1 MAFADLLS
9 DIAGRLFGPAGPP
22 DAEKTL
28 VADALE
34 AIVDVVD
41 PRIRSDR
48 SYRRKLEPG
57 VRSTIEHLRGIG
69 QLLPAPILLSPERW
83 KDEPLVQSCFA
94 RPDEVRELHR
104 TTVSD
109 GAPTVAEA

>member
-34 AIVDVVD
+34 AIVD
-41 PRIRSDR
+41 RLRKKYGDR
-48 SYRRKLEPG
+48 FGTP
-57 VRSTIEHLRGIG
+57 V
-69 QLLPAPILLSPERW
+69 
-83 KDEPLVQSCFA
+83 
-94 RPDEVRELHR
+94 
-104 TTVSD
+104 
-109 GAPTVAEA
+109 